1 MQSKGVSGKR
11 ARRSRPLL
19 ERVNANA
26 AGIDCGAG
34 AHYVAVPPERDPEP
48 VRCFKSFTDDLHR
61 LADWLVACGVTTVAM
76 EATGVYWIPIYEIL
90 EGRGLEVLLVNAR
103 HVKNV
108 PGRKS
113 DVTDCEW
120 LQQLHSVGLLR
131 SSFRPTAEIAALR
144 SYLRHRETLI
154 QSAATTVHRMQKAL
168 VLMNLQLHGVISDVT
183 GTTGLRVLRDIL
195 RGERNPVLLA
205 RHRDPRCQA
214 SEGEIAAALTG
225 HYQPEHLFVLGQNL
239 ELYDVLQGQIRSCD
253 TQIEAYLRRLAVDAP
268 VPQAPLPPARSR
280 RKLSRNEP
288 TFDIRSVLHQLSG
301 TDLSQVHGI
310 GSYNAL
316 RLISEIG
323 TDMARWPSEHHFTSW
338 LTLAPN
344 NKISGGRL
352 LSSRTQ
358 PSANRAAAI
367 LRGAAMSLGRTQTAL
382 GAFYRRLAYRIGKA
396 KAITATARKL
406 AILVYRI
413 LKGTLIYKDP
423 GADAYDSRRREFVL
437 RRLRD
442 RAAGLGFSLV
452 SRQTGELLEEGVS

>member
-1 MQSKGVSGKR
+1 
-11 ARRSRPLL
+11 
-19 ERVNANA
+19 
-26 AGIDCGAG
+26 
-34 AHYVAVPPERDPEP
+34 
-48 VRCFKSFTDDLHR
+48 
-61 LADWLVACGVTTVAM
+61 
-76 EATGVYWIPIYEIL
+76 
-90 EGRGLEVLLVNAR
+90 
-103 HVKNV
+103 VKNV

-120 LQQLHSVGLLR
+120 LQQLHSVGLL
-131 SSFRPTAEIAALR
+131 SGSFRPTAEIAGLR

-154 QSAATTVHRMQKAL
+154 QGAATTVNRMQKTL
-168 VLMNLQLHGVISDVT
+168 VLMNLQLHVVISDIT

-195 RGERNPVLLA
+195 RGETDPVLLA

-214 SEGEIAAALTG
+214 SEAEIAAALTG

-239 ELYDVLQGQIRSCD
+239 ELYDALQGQITSCD
-253 TQIEAYLRRLAVDAP
+253 AQIEAYLRRLVASMAASRD
-268 VPQAPLPPARSR
+268 PLPAARSR

-288 TFDIRSVLHQLSG
+288 KFDVRAVLHQLSG
-301 TDLSQVHGI
+301 SDLSQVHGI

-323 TDMARWPSEHHFTSW
+323 TDMSRWRSEHHFTSW

-358 PSANRAAAI
+358 PSANRAGAI
-367 LRGAAMSLGRTQTAL
+367 LRGAAMSVGRTQTAL

-413 LKGTLIYKDP
+413 LKGTLVYKDP
-423 GADAYDSRRREFVL
+423 GAEAYDLQRRETVL

-452 SRQTGELLEEGVS
+452 SRQTGEVLEGGVS

>member
-1 MQSKGVSGKR
+1 
-11 ARRSRPLL
+11 
-19 ERVNANA
+19 VNANA

-120 LQQLHSVGLLR
+120 LQQLQSVGLLR
-131 SSFRPTAEIAALR
+131 GSFRPTAEIAALR

-154 QSAATTVHRMQKAL
+154 QSSATTVHRMQKAL
-168 VLMNLQLHGVISDVT
+168 VLMNLQLHGVISDIT

-195 RGERNPVLLA
+195 RGERDPVLLA

-214 SEGEIAAALTG
+214 SQGEIAAALTG

-253 TQIEAYLRRLAVDAP
+253 TQIEAYLRRLAVDTP
-268 VPQAPLPPARSR
+268 VPKDSLPPARSR

-338 LTLAPN
+338 LTLAPD